1 MKVKEKLEE
10 WFPVVQHYLLL
21 AGGLLGV
28 GYETVVDKIE
38 RPYLLVMF
46 GGMMGLAE
54 IAHAWSLSRK
64 EEDNH
69 GK

>member
-1 MKVKEKLEE
+1 MKAKEKLEA
-10 WFPVVQHYLLL
+10 WFPVVQRYLLL
-21 AGGLLGV
+21 FGGLMGV
-28 GYETVVDKIE
+28 GYETVIDKIE

-46 GGMMGLAE
+46 GGMMGLSE

-64 EEDNH
+64 DNND